1 MVAEGGQVI
10 PAHLLLSSSADST
23 DVVYWTMKQLHSAS
37 LSACLAALLAMA
49 ACTVSYEMQDASSPP
64 SASSVPTGSN
74 VEQASHMRTLVE
86 EAVNMGLGGS
96 SWKDWAGVPYGFTV
110 VDSSGNPVPRADVVA
125 DLDSLGRLRIGS
137 ANAQGQ
143 IRLAFSEALL
153 RRNPAVF
160 GLKGGQFYGV
170 EFNFTASTEVSE
182 PLQVVDLQSLA
193 RQEVEPDVL
202 WYSPSVTTQKR
213 ALFADVL
220 RRQRAFIKGY
230 LGLEPIPFGMALVDT
245 SGNVSVSP
253 SEVQV
258 GDRMV
263 QVFPYALRDEE
274 TPMGIAT
281 TNLHEWVEAS
291 LRGPAFAEVP
301 RWMGD
306 GLAEHARLA
315 QYRALSPEERRR
327 LKVEAWLRDALP
339 RLRGGLEEAMERQDT
354 FNLADWPYLGPDYP
368 LTASTQA
375 IGYGVAMSF
384 WNNVTEAEGKATI
397 KRFLEALPRNKD
409 ISSEEAVETLEE
421 VTGTDYTDRL
431 RSYPF
436 AEVEQFLGEVEKEIL
451 GGER

>member
-1 MVAEGGQVI
+1 
-10 PAHLLLSSSADST
+10 
-23 DVVYWTMKQLHSAS
+23 MKQLHGAS
-37 LSACLAALLAMA
+37 LSASLAALLVMA
-49 ACTVSYEMQDASSPP
+49 ACTVSYEMQDASSSP
-64 SASSVPTGSN
+64 SAASVPSGSN
-74 VEQASHMRTLVE
+74 VEQASHMRTLIE

-96 SWKDWAGVPYGFTV
+96 SWKDWTGVPFGFSV
-110 VDSSGNPVPRADVVA
+110 VDSSGNPVPHADVIA

-160 GLKGGQFYGV
+160 GLKGGQLYGV
-170 EFNFTASTEVSE
+170 EFNFSASTEVGES
-182 PLQVVDLQSLA
+182 LQVVDLQSLE

-202 WYSPSVTTQKR
+202 WHSPSVTPQKR

-220 RRQRAFIKGY
+220 RRQRGFVKEY

-253 SEVQV
+253 SEIQVKDRVVQI
-258 GDRMV
+258 
-263 QVFPYALRDEE
+263 FPYALRDED
-274 TPMGIAT
+274 TPMAIAT
-281 TNLHEWVEAS
+281 THLHEWVEAT

-301 RWMGD
+301 RWISD

-315 QYRALSPEERRR
+315 QYRALSADERRR
-327 LKVEAWLRDALP
+327 LKVKSWFREALP

-354 FNLADWPYLGPDYP
+354 FNLAAWPYLGTDNP
-368 LTASTQA
+368 LTAQQA

-384 WNNVTEAEGKATI
+384 WNDVVEAEGKAAV
-397 KRFLEALPRNKD
+397 KRFLKALPRNKA

-421 VTGTDYTDRL
+421 VTGTDYTARL

-436 AEVEQFLGEVEKEIL
+436 AQVEQFLVETEREIL

>member
-1 MVAEGGQVI
+1 MER
-10 PAHLLLSSSADST
+10 
-23 DVVYWTMKQLHSAS
+23 
-37 LSACLAALLAMA
+37 
-49 ACTVSYEMQDASSPP
+49 
-64 SASSVPTGSN
+64 
-74 VEQASHMRTLVE
+74 ASHMRTLIE
-86 EAVNMGLGGS
+86 EAVGMGIGGS
-96 SWKDWAGVPYGFTV
+96 SWREWAGVPFGYTV
-110 VDSSGNPVPRADVVA
+110 VDTSGTPVPHADVVA

-137 ANAQGQ
+137 ADAQGQ
-143 IRLAFSEALL
+143 IRLSFSEALL

-170 EFNFTASTEVSE
+170 EFDFTASAEVGES
-182 PLQVVDLQSLA
+182 LQVVDLQSLT

-202 WYSPSVTTQKR
+202 WYSSPITTQKR
-213 ALFADVL
+213 TLFADVL

-230 LGLEPIPFGMALVDT
+230 FGLEPIPFGMALVDT

-301 RWMGD
+301 RWISD

-315 QYRALSPEERRR
+315 LYRELTPSERRR
-327 LKVEAWLRDALP
+327 LKVKSWFRDALP
-339 RLRGGLEEAMERQDT
+339 RLRSGLEEAMDRQDT
-354 FNLADWPYLGPDYP
+354 FNLANWPYAGPDNP
-368 LTASTQA
+368 LTAPTQA

-384 WNNVTEAEGKATI
+384 WNDVIEAQGEDVV
-397 KRFLEALPRNKD
+397 KRFLEALPRD
-409 ISSEEAVETLEE
+409 EAISNEEAIETLEE

-431 RSYPF
+431 RNYSF
-436 AEVEQFLGEVEKEIL
+436 KNVNQFLTEIEKEIP
-451 GGER
+451 GNGY